1 MAAKNAAETGDGG
14 VVDQCPE
21 FIFVEAFDSD
31 ADRTFVGKKPCGA
44 DDRRHHPNLALE
56 TTHGKI
62 RIHEFVGDGYAIVFS
77 HPGDFTPV
85 CTTELGKMAAYAAEF
100 EKRGVKLLG
109 LSCDTVESHKEWI
122 KDIEAYTIV
131 DCTIYLTTTHL
142 TLLTNPGLPCNIS
155 DSGGSEGEVI
165 KELNMVDPDEKDSKG
180 KALPSR
186 ALHIVGPDKRVKA
199 SFLYPASTGRNMDE
213 VLRVVDSVQKAA
225 KHKVATPANWKPG
238 EPVVIGP
245 SVTDEEAKK
254 MFPNGWETADLPSKK
269 GYLRFTNV

>member
-1 MAAKNAAETGDGG
+1 MPGLTIGDT
-14 VVDQCPE
+14 
-21 FIFVEAFDSD
+21 I
-31 ADRTFVGKKPCGA
+31 
-44 DDRRHHPNLALE
+44 PNLALE

-109 LSCDTVESHKEWI
+109 LSCDT
-122 KDIEAYTIV
+122 
-131 DCTIYLTTTHL
+131 
-142 TLLTNPGLPCNIS
+142 PGCHVTYPIAA
-155 DSGGSEGEVI
+155 DPKGEVI